1 MCRSSPLYQEG
12 QKLII
17 RNNFRPYLLVEGTR
31 GIYITT
37 LLTSFYLFQASSH
50 ISPFPQFAILRSQ
63 KLLSFLL
70 SFPQTYC
77 SLLKMLYKLEFEA
90 ITLSYSVFPGYLPCV
105 HEAYVLINLFVDL
118 LISFISGISAK
129 NSAT

>member
-1 MCRSSPLYQEG
+1 MLPLVSAQRPDINSPFLEIESCQPRNTPRKPANRPSSL
-12 QKLII
+12 
-17 RNNFRPYLLVEGTR
+17 
-31 GIYITT
+31 
-37 LLTSFYLFQASSH
+37 SSH
-50 ISPFPQFAILRSQ
+50 PKIYLPTIHHPWKPKTVFLCPVISLQI
-63 KLLSFLL
+63 
-70 SFPQTYC
+70 YC